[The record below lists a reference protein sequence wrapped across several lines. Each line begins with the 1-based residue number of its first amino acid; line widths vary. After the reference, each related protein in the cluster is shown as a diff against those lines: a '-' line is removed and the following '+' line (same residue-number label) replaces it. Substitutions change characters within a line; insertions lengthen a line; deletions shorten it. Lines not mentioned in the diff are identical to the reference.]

1 MCVFVMFCAFL
12 LACVAEYDSTELENT
27 PVTSHNKDVV
37 NHLPF
42 LSVLLL
48 PNVFCL
54 CPIQIISYTLQLPA
68 AIACG
73 KPPCHPDSS
82 KSEKELQK

>member
-1 MCVFVMFCAFL
+1 MCVFCACL
-12 LACVAEYDSTELENT
+12 LACVAEYDSTESENT

-37 NHLPF
+37 NHLLF

-48 PNVFCL
+48 PIDFCL
-54 CPIQIISYTLQLPA
+54 CPIQIISHRLQLPA
-68 AIACG
+68 AIARG
-73 KPPCHPDSS
+73 KPPCHLDSS